1 MFWWQW
7 VRVQSSASV
16 PYVNPAH
23 LSGILSSSQ
32 GVNSATQGQETG
44 PPSVIFSGFTSEHEW
59 LCPLVTLLGTVL
71 LVGPHLMHCV
81 WWPVD
86 LCCLCLPAPQ
96 ETDIII
102 CIKENE
108 GRASPTAFFARIFW
122 GGVPALALWT
132 YPRRSQSLWSLGSSW
147 SLPPPKISL
156 QTASS
161 ATVNYVLASSSLFAF
176 LLFLTSL
183 PFSHV
188 KNIIPWYNEYEGG
201 FPSARLIHC
210 TPNVLT
216 PAVFLNVGKST
227 A

>member
-108 GRASPTAFFARIFW
+108 GRASPTAFFARIF
-122 GGVPALALWT
+122 
-132 YPRRSQSLWSLGSSW
+132 
-147 SLPPPKISL
+147 
-156 QTASS
+156 
-161 ATVNYVLASSSLFAF
+161 
-176 LLFLTSL
+176 
-183 PFSHV
+183 
-188 KNIIPWYNEYEGG
+188 
-201 FPSARLIHC
+201 
-210 TPNVLT
+210 
-216 PAVFLNVGKST
+216 
-227 A
+227 